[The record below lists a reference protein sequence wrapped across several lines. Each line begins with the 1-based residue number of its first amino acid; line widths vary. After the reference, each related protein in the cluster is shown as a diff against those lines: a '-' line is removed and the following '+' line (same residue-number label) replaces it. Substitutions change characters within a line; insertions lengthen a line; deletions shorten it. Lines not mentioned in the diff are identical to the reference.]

1 MEAYLNGL
9 SSFEIIFLTC
19 AAVGGVMLLCRLAL
33 LVLGIGGHDGADS
46 GPDLAVDHGGDFHGG
61 DAHSDGHHHDS
72 ADAGFKLFTIHGLTA
87 FLLMFGLVGLALSR
101 QTSWGLLVALAGA
114 SVAGLITM
122 WLIARVFGALGRL
135 QSSGTLRM
143 DNAVGC
149 EGTVYL
155 TIPAG
160 GSGRVQVTVQ
170 DHLREFDAT
179 AQDGE
184 VIRTGERVRVVW
196 TQGDSL
202 VVERIQ
208 D

>member
-1 MEAYLNGL
+1 MDAFLHGL
-9 SSFEIIFLTC
+9 SSFEVIFLTC
-19 AAVGGVMLLCRLAL
+19 AAVGGVMLLCRFAL
-33 LVLGIGGHDGADS
+33 LVLGIGGHDGADA
-46 GPDLAVDHGGDFHGG
+46 GPDLDAAHGGDVH
-61 DAHSDGHHHDS
+61 ADGHHHES
-72 ADAGFKLFTIHGLTA
+72 ADAGFKLFTVHGLMA

-101 QTSWGLLVALAGA
+101 QTRLGLLLALAGA
-114 SVAGLITM
+114 SVAGLVTM
-122 WLIARVFGALGRL
+122 WLIARVFSALGRL

-179 AQDGE
+179 AEDGE
-184 VIRTGERVRVVW
+184 VIRTGERVRVIW

>member
-1 MEAYLNGL
+1 MEAYMRGL

-19 AAVGGVMLLCRLAL
+19 AAVGGVMLLCRLVL
-33 LVLGIGGHDGADS
+33 LVLGIGGHDGADT
-46 GPDLAVDHGGDFHGG
+46 GPDLAADHGG
-61 DAHSDGHHHDS
+61 DAHADGHHHDS

-114 SVAGLITM
+114 SVAGMITM

-160 GSGRVQVTVQ
+160 GTGQVQVKVQ

-179 AQDGE
+179 AQDGRE
-184 VIRTGERVRVVW
+184 IRTGERVRVVW

-202 VVERIQ
+202 VVERVQ

>member
-1 MEAYLNGL
+1 MEAYMHGL

-33 LVLGIGGHDGADS
+33 LLLGIGGHDGADS
-46 GPDLAVDHGGDFHGG
+46 GPDLAADHGGDFHGG
-61 DAHSDGHHHDS
+61 DAHADGHHHES

-101 QTSWGLLVALAGA
+101 QTSWGLLAALAGA
-114 SVAGLITM
+114 SVAGMITM

-160 GSGRVQVTVQ
+160 GTGQVQVKVQ

-179 AQDGE
+179 AQDGQE
-184 VIRTGERVRVVW
+184 IRTGERVRVVW

-202 VVERIQ
+202 VVERVQ